1 MPYHSIISNRRAKH
15 FSAQLSALTILNTE
29 DGPQICE
36 VITARFYETDAR
48 ASCVVWIY
56 NPTAP
61 DMERWTEGGAR
72 ADGYGYD
79 RRQAALITALT
90 EALSA
95 QGVSADQLKNFH
107 RDNQGNEQLE
117 TLKAAGALLMPTAQI
132 KIIKAH
138 P

>member
-1 MPYHSIISNRRAKH
+1 MTHTIISNRREKH
-15 FSAQLSALTILNTE
+15 FSAQISALTILNTE

-48 ASCVVWIY
+48 TSCVVWIY
-56 NPTAP
+56 NPQAP
-61 DMERWTEGGAR
+61 DLKRWSEGGAR
-72 ADGYGYD
+72 AGGYGYD
-79 RRQAALITALT
+79 RRQAALITALS

-95 QGVSADQLKNFH
+95 QGVSADQLKKLQREH
-107 RDNQGNEQLE
+107 AGNDQPE
-117 TLKAAGALLMPTAQI
+117 TVREVAALLMPAAQI

>member
-1 MPYHSIISNRRAKH
+1 MYHSIISNRRAKH
-15 FSAQLSALTILNTE
+15 FSAQISVLTIINTE

-48 ASCVVWIY
+48 ASCCVWIY
-56 NPTAP
+56 NPTADYP
-61 DMERWTEGGAR
+61 KRWSEGGAR
-72 ADGYGYD
+72 AGGYGYD
-79 RRQAALITALT
+79 RRQDALITALS

-95 QGVSADQLKNFH
+95 QGVSADQLEKFH
-107 RDNQGNEQLE
+107 RDNQGNDQPDTVQE
-117 TLKAAGALLMPTAQI
+117 AAALLMPTANF

>member
-1 MPYHSIISNRRAKH
+1 MTHAIISNRREKH

-29 DGPQICE
+29 DGPQIGE

-48 ASCVVWIY
+48 TSCCVWIY
-56 NPTAP
+56 NPTADYP
-61 DMERWTEGGAR
+61 KRWSEGGAR
-72 ADGYGYD
+72 AGGYGYD
-79 RRQAALITALT
+79 RRQAALITALS

-95 QGVSADQLKNFH
+95 QGVSADQLKKFH
-107 RDNQGNEQLE
+107 RDNQGNDQPDTVQE
-117 TLKAAGALLMPTAQI
+117 AAALLMPTAQI

>member
-1 MPYHSIISNRRAKH
+1 MYHSIISNRRGKH
-15 FSAQLSALTILNTE
+15 FSAQISALTILNTE
-29 DGPQICE
+29 DEPKICE
-36 VITARFYETDAR
+36 LITARFYETDAR
-48 ASCVVWIY
+48 TSCVVWIY

-61 DMERWTEGGAR
+61 DIKRWSEGGAR
-72 ADGYGYD
+72 AGGYGYD

-95 QGVSADQLKNFH
+95 QGVSADQLKKFH
-107 RDNQGNEQLE
+107 RDNQGNDQPDTVQE
-117 TLKAAGALLMPTAQI
+117 AAALLMPTANF